1 MPGATA
7 GAGRLIEGAGVI
19 EKLKD
24 LIAPFWPQLRL
35 RVILFGVLLFA
46 AVMPAIGAIALRVF
60 ENTLVRQTEAELVA
74 QGAAL
79 AAVASVGWPG
89 APPPIPRPVKP
100 PDGYYRP
107 ESTTI
112 DLSRGPV
119 LGERPPPR
127 TARRAADPEA
137 LAVARTLTP
146 VIDRTTRTTL
156 ASVIML
162 DRRGVAVAGPGRGGD
177 FSRLPEVQ
185 AALKGRPRTVLRVNG
200 DYRAEYRFEWLS
212 KASAIRLHHARP
224 IVVDGQVKGVLL
236 LSRSPR
242 ALFRGL
248 YEDRG
253 KYALAGLVILGVVMV
268 MAGLIARGVTG
279 PILTLSAA
287 TRRVAQGSGEVP
299 RTPRT
304 AAIEIRDL
312 WADFRAMAEA
322 IERRSGYLRD
332 FAAAVSHEFKTPL
345 AGITG
350 AVELLQ
356 DHYET
361 MSPQERKRFLDNIAG
376 DAERLS
382 QLVTRLLDLARAD
395 MATPEAGAA
404 TDLTEPI
411 RRAVDGQIRPDFVV
425 EVDAARDV
433 PAVAAPAT
441 TVESVLTILL
451 QNARQAGAGRA
462 KIVAGV
468 DGDKVALT
476 VSDDGPG
483 VPEADRER
491 LFEPFFTSRR
501 TSGGTGLGLP
511 IARSLLEAS
520 HARIELVE
528 SGQGAAFRVT
538 LPRADA

>member
-1 MPGATA
+1 M
-7 GAGRLIEGAGVI
+7 IER
-19 EKLKD
+19 LKD
-24 LIAPFWPQLRL
+24 LIAPFWPKLRL
-35 RVILFGVLLFA
+35 QVILFGVLLFA

-79 AAVASVGWPG
+79 AAVASVEWPG
-89 APPPIPRPVKP
+89 APPPVPRPVKP

-107 ESTTI
+107 EFTTI
-112 DLSRGPV
+112 DLSGGPV

-127 TARRAADPEA
+127 PARRAPDPDA
-137 LAVARTLTP
+137 LVVARLITP
-146 VIDRTTRTTL
+146 IIDRTTRTTL

-162 DRRGVAVAGPGRGGD
+162 DRRGIAVAGPGRGGD

-185 AALKGRPRTVLRVNG
+185 TALAGRPRTVLRVNG
-200 DYRAEYRFEWLS
+200 DYRPVASFEWLS
-212 KASAIRLHHARP
+212 KASGIRLHHARP
-224 IVVDGQVKGVLL
+224 IVVAGRTQGVLL

-253 KYALAGLVILGVVMV
+253 KYALAGAVILGMVMI

-287 TRRVAQGSGEVP
+287 TRRVAQGDGRIP

-312 WADFRAMAEA
+312 YADFRVMAEA
-322 IERRSGYLRD
+322 IDRRSGYLRD

-361 MSPQERKRFLDNIAG
+361 MSPDERQRFLDNIAG
-376 DAERLS
+376 DSERLS

-395 MATPEAGAA
+395 MATPEAGVAS
-404 TDLTEPI
+404 DLAEPI
-411 RRAVDGQIRPDFVV
+411 RRAVDGQTRPDFAI
-425 EVDAARDV
+425 EVAAPRDV
-433 PAVAAPAT
+433 PPVAAPAT

-451 QNARQAGAGRA
+451 QNARQAGATRA
-462 KIVAGV
+462 WLTSALE
-468 DGDKVALT
+468 GDEVVLT

-501 TSGGTGLGLP
+501 ASGGTGLGLP
-511 IARSLLEAS
+511 IARSLLQAS
-520 HARIELVE
+520 LGRVELVDA
-528 SGQGAAFRVT
+528 GAGAAFRVSF
-538 LPRADA
+538 PKAER